1 MSVEALNEGPPH
13 PPPPGTP
20 RTSRGRDFQP
30 PSRSASAPNGADQQ
44 PEAADPDHGESCVKG
59 GELPTN
65 HESKSLGVPG
75 YRRRAGGGAPEAAA
89 SNLAA
94 AGRPRQRH
102 SSGSMASMRSS

>member
-59 GELPTN
+59 GELPAN

-75 YRRRAGGGAPEAAA
+75 YRRGGGGGGARAGGPPPHPPARGPPGRAPGDKEAQQ
-89 SNLAA
+89 
-94 AGRPRQRH
+94 G
-102 SSGSMASMRSS
+102 